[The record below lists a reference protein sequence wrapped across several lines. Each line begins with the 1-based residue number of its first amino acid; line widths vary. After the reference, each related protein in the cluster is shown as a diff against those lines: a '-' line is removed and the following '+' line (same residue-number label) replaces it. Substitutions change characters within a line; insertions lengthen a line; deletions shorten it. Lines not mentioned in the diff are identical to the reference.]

1 MDFVFLRRHPVRL
14 HSLCILQ
21 GGPRIFFKGAK
32 VFHIPPP
39 PPHVIQNF
47 FDILHLA
54 QKKKLQPPPPVLM
67 MKVKYGHYDEM
78 VQRNV

>member
-1 MDFVFLRRHPVRL
+1 MYTA
-14 HSLCILQ
+14 
-21 GGPRIFFKGAK
+21 GGTEDIFQRGKSFSY
-32 VFHIPPP
+32 PPP
-39 PPHVIQNF
+39 PPPRHTEF

-54 QKKKLQPPPPVLM
+54 QKKKLQPPPPPVLM

>member
-21 GGPRIFFKGAK
+21 GGPKIFFKGAK

-39 PPHVIQNF
+39 TSYRI
-47 FDILHLA
+47 FDILPLE

-67 MKVKYGHYDEM
+67 MKVKYEHYDEM